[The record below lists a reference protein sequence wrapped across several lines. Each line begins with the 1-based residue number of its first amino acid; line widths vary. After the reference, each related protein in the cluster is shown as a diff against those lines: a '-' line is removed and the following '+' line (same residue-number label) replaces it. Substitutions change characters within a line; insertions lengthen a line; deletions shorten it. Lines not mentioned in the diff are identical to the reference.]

1 MVDPMRSIRIDDDIW
16 RRAKMAAAREGQ
28 TLQEWITLA
37 ILFKDD
43 QEKRMTAGD
52 VLERIKGTDTELH
65 IAGEGIKR

>member
-1 MVDPMRSIRIDDDIW
+1 MVDPMRSIRIEGDIW
-16 RRAKMAAAREGQ
+16 KRAKMAAAREGQ

-65 IAGEGIKR
+65 IAGGGIKR